1 MSWKPTMDRLNPYL
15 VFPGFGNES
24 IPQKPYFVTKLNTTH
39 VQVSDS

>member
-1 MSWKPTMDRLNPYL
+1 MDGLNPYL

-24 IPQKPYFVTKLNTTH
+24 ILQMPYFVTKLNMTH